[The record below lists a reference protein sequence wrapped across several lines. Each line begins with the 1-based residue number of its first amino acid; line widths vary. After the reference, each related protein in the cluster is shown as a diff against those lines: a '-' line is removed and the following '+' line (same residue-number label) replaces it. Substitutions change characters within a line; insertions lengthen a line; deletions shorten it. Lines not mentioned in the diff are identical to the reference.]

1 MVTEP
6 KPSGYELSSAENE
19 RIFREQIIPHEMGN
33 ATRQA
38 QPAASDMELLPTPPR
53 GRAGRRADPG
63 QVRPRRRRT
72 RPLT

>member
-6 KPSGYELSSAENE
+6 KPSGYELSSVENE

-53 GRAGRRADPG
+53 VGEPVGGPTRGRFGRVGAVP
-63 QVRPRRRRT
+63 VR
-72 RPLT
+72 